1 MNSIAQ
7 KMNIALISLTVLM
20 FTISS
25 VTIWVAVQTRA
36 STDDLLNK
44 ALPNAISTIHMVD
57 ELGEMM
63 INLMEYSNGEIEDR
77 EAFKQNYEAFSE
89 YKSQLVA
96 TNDAAIT
103 EDLAK
108 VEVLQQNLIIF
119 ANSRIFDTFDP
130 LAEQQAR
137 LKIQTISKPLEELLL
152 TLLEEMIKESRA
164 HDAPRGDTYQVT
176 IEYYA
181 ELVDEV
187 KDMQADFNRFLS
199 GDADAKNQF
208 LTDADE
214 FDIYIKK
221 LIPLEK
227 NALRLVQLD
236 SAKRQFDHFFAT
248 TTAIFQTFDN
258 DAQPRAF
265 KAVDYYGHSEYPRM
279 KAILNKMADH
289 SDSLLLEESKHLNH
303 AAKIA
308 VYVLSIVVLI
318 SAAVL
323 ATIIVFFRRSLFI
336 PLKKVDKAIN
346 ALRMGQ
352 RDIQFDDID
361 DNELGRIMKSL
372 KTFQQELSELDIL
385 RKENARQK
393 DALKQDKVDLTNALE
408 NLKSAQSKL
417 IETEKMSSLG
427 GLVAGVS
434 HEINT
439 PLGISVTMASSL
451 EDEHRKFM
459 LKLHTGEIER
469 KHLDDFGDVSNESF
483 HVLNRSLRQAS
494 DLITSFKQVANDQ
507 TSEQLRDFELGALMR
522 EVYSTLHHLIKNRPI
537 TYVADIDENIPMVS
551 YPGPIGQVF
560 TNLFNN
566 SIIHGF
572 EAQGSGEITLT
583 VRRIKNHVSI
593 VYHDTGK
600 GLDEKA
606 QKRIFE
612 PFYTTRLG
620 KGGSGMGMHIVY
632 NLIVN
637 TLQGE
642 ISVSSDNGA
651 VFEIQLPMV
660 IKQNEVMHEC
670 I

>member
-7 KMNIALISLTVLM
+7 KMNFALLSLTVLM
-20 FTISS
+20 LTISS

-44 ALPNAISTIHMVD
+44 ALPNAIATIHMVD

-63 INLMEYSNGEIEDR
+63 INLMEYTNGEIEERAD
-77 EAFKQNYEAFSE
+77 FKQNYDAFSE
-89 YKSQLVA
+89 YKSQVVA
-96 TNDAAIT
+96 TNNAAIS
-103 EDLAK
+103 EDIAK
-108 VEVLQQNLIIF
+108 VDVLQQNLVLF
-119 ANSRIFDTFDP
+119 ANSRIFDAFDP
-130 LAEQQAR
+130 LAEQQAKLR
-137 LKIQTISKPLEELLL
+137 IQTISEPLQALLL
-152 TLLEEMIKESRA
+152 TMLEDVLTEAKK
-164 HDAPRGDTYQVT
+164 HDAPRGNTYQVT

-181 ELVDEV
+181 ELLDEV
-187 KDMQADFNRFLS
+187 TDVQADFKRFLS
-199 GDADAKNQF
+199 GDTDAKAQF
-208 LTDADE
+208 FTDADE
-214 FDIYIKK
+214 FNHYIHR

-227 NALRLVQLD
+227 NASRLAQLD
-236 SAKRQFDHFFAT
+236 SAKRQFNHFL
-248 TTAIFQTFDN
+248 TTATELFQVFDN
-258 DAQPRAF
+258 GAQLSAF
-265 KAVDYYGHSEYPRM
+265 RAVDYYGHNEYPRM

-289 SDSLLLEESKHLNH
+289 SDNLLLKESERLNH
-303 AAKIA
+303 AATIA
-308 VYVLSIVVLI
+308 VYILSIVILI
-318 SAAVL
+318 SATVL
-323 ATIIVFFRRSLFI
+323 ATIILFFRRSLFT

-346 ALRMGQ
+346 SLRMGQ
-352 RDIQFDDID
+352 RDIEFDAAE
-361 DNELGRIMKSL
+361 DNELGRITQSL
-372 KTFQQELSELDIL
+372 KTFQYELSEIDSL
-385 RKENARQK
+385 REENAKQK
-393 DALKQDKVDLTNALE
+393 NALKQDKIDLTNALE

-427 GLVAGVS
+427 SLVAGVS

-439 PLGISVTMASSL
+439 PLGISVTMASTL

-459 LKLHTGEIER
+459 LKLHSGEIER
-469 KHLDDFGDVSNESF
+469 THLDNFGDVSNESF

-494 DLITSFKQVANDQ
+494 DLINSFKQVANDQ

-572 EAQGSGEITLT
+572 EDQSSGEITLT
-583 VRRIKNHVSI
+583 VRRINDHVSI

-651 VFEIQLPMV
+651 VFEIRLPMV
-660 IKQNEVMHEC
+660 ITQNEVTYEC

>member
-7 KMNIALISLTVLM
+7 KMNVALISLTVLL

-25 VTIWVAVQTRA
+25 VTIWVAVQTRT

-63 INLMEYSNGEIEDR
+63 INLVEYANGEVEER
-77 EAFKQNYEAFSE
+77 TAFKQNYQAFSE

-96 TNDAAIT
+96 ANDAAII

-130 LAEQQAR
+130 LAERQANIH
-137 LKIQTISKPLEELLL
+137 IQSISKPLEELLV
-152 TLLEEMIKESRA
+152 TLLEAVLKEAKA
-164 HDAPRGDTYQVT
+164 HDAPRGDTYHVT
-176 IEYYA
+176 IEYYM

-187 KDMQADFNRFLS
+187 TDMQSDFTRFLS
-199 GDADAKNQF
+199 GDASAKKHF
-208 LTDADE
+208 LTDANE

-227 NALRLVQLD
+227 SAVRLTQLD
-236 SAKRQFDHFFAT
+236 SAKRQFDHFFSAAT
-248 TTAIFQTFDN
+248 ELFQTFDS

-265 KAVDYYGHSEYPRM
+265 KAVDYYSHSEYPRM

-289 SDSLLLEESKHLNH
+289 SDNLLLKESEHLNH

-323 ATIIVFFRRSLFI
+323 TTVIVLFRRLLFT
-336 PLKKVDKAIN
+336 PLRKVDKAIN
-346 ALRMGQ
+346 SLRMGQ
-352 RDIQFDDID
+352 RNIQFDDIE

-372 KTFQQELSELDIL
+372 KTFQHELSELDIL

-393 DALKQDKVDLTNALE
+393 DVLKQDKVDLTNALE

-427 GLVAGVS
+427 SLVAGVS

-483 HVLNRSLRQAS
+483 HILNRSLRQAS

-522 EVYSTLHHLIKNRPI
+522 EVYSTLHHLIKSRPI
-537 TYVADIDENIPMVS
+537 TYIADIDENIPMLS

-572 EAQGSGEITLT
+572 EDGGSGEITLT
-583 VRRIKNHVSI
+583 VRRENDHVSI

-600 GLDEKA
+600 GLDENA

-642 ISVSSDNGA
+642 ISVRSDNGA
-651 VFEIQLPMV
+651 VFEIKLPIV
-660 IKQNEVMHEC
+660 IKQNEVMYEC